1 MYNLEYQCNDENHSI
16 MRIKLSVFKM
26 KFKKQRLNKDHLL
39 LVFFFTGKALE
50 THSCCRKMIKIV

>member
-1 MYNLEYQCNDENHSI
+1 MTFMYNLEYQCNDENHSI

-39 LVFFFTGKALE
+39 LVFFLQEKLSKHILVAGK
-50 THSCCRKMIKIV
+50 

>member
-1 MYNLEYQCNDENHSI
+1 MTFMYNLEYQCNDENHSI

-39 LVFFFTGKALE
+39 LVFFFY
-50 THSCCRKMIKIV
+50 RKSSRNTFLLQEND

>member
-1 MYNLEYQCNDENHSI
+1 MTFMYNLEYQCNDENHSI

-39 LVFFFTGKALE
+39 LVFFY
-50 THSCCRKMIKIV
+50 RKSSRNTFLLQEND